1 MAIYNDCKIV
11 IDLNKLVKARPCGV
25 DLAEEHV
32 DNIANDLR
40 RRMTFDTL
48 FEQVDRAIWDYAEE
62 CNIDLNDSEEC
73 QSFGFQIPKYGDIQP
88 QPGRE
93 AELVKR
99 EAEAKKR
106 KKEFE
111 KNFEMIDL
119 ESPSWTIQVPKRKTN
134 DSKRKSK
141 KE

>member
-25 DLAEEHV
+25 DLADEHV

-40 RRMTFDTL
+40 KRMTFDSL
-48 FEQVDRAIWDYAEE
+48 FGQVDTAIWEYADE
-62 CNIDLNDSEEC
+62 CNIDLSDSEEC
-73 QSFGFQIPKYGDIQP
+73 QSFGFQIPQYGDTEP
-88 QPGRE
+88 KPGRE
-93 AELVKR
+93 DELTKR

-111 KNFEMIDL
+111 KNFEMVDL
-119 ESPSWTIQVPKRKTN
+119 EGGSWTIQVPRRKT
-134 DSKRKSK
+134 K
-141 KE
+141 

>member
-1 MAIYNDCKIV
+1 MAIYNECKIV

-25 DLAEEHV
+25 DLADEHV

-73 QSFGFQIPKYGDIQP
+73 QSFGFQIPQYGDIEP
-88 QPGRE
+88 KPGRE
-93 AELVKR
+93 AELTKR

-106 KKEFE
+106 KKYFE
-111 KNFEMIDL
+111 DNFEMVDL
-119 ESPSWTIQVPKRKTN
+119 EGGSWTIQVPRRKT
-134 DSKRKSK
+134 K
-141 KE
+141 